1 MATSK
6 ILSVLTCFKWPFS
19 SRIIRWQI
27 LRAEGL
33 WVMMMQVGL
42 WGSDLTDFKTL
53 TSVSGSRAEVASSKI
68 NIGFFLKNERA
79 MAKRWA
85 CPSEM
90 PVAFSPITVSM
101 PFSNSLTKSKAQAF
115 FKASYISSSVASK
128 LPYLKLS
135 SIVPENKV
143 FPCGT

>member
-1 MATSK
+1 
-6 ILSVLTCFKWPFS
+6 
-19 SRIIRWQI
+19 
-27 LRAEGL
+27 
-33 WVMMMQVGL
+33 
-42 WGSDLTDFKTL
+42 
-53 TSVSGSRAEVASSKI
+53 
-68 NIGFFLKNERA
+68 
-79 MAKRWA
+79 
-85 CPSEM
+85 M